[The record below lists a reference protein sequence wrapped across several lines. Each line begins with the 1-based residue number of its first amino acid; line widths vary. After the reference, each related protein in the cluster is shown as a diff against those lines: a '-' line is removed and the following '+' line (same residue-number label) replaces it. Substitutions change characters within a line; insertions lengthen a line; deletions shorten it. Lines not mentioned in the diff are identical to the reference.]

1 MKLLP
6 LLLVPFLLMGCSDEY
21 DADEKAATKASMES
35 PEIIGVL
42 PNGKTL
48 KRIKIERGDQLDHF
62 VYLVDETITINHAV
76 PFGKTTVNQV
86 TVLIDGIEYS
96 ATPKNVEK

>member
-1 MKLLP
+1 MKLLS
-6 LLLVPFLLMGCSDEY
+6 LLLIPFLLVGCSDEY
-21 DADEKAATKASMES
+21 DAEQKAATKASMES
-35 PEIIGVL
+35 PENIGVL

-48 KRIKIERGDQLDHF
+48 KRIKIDRGDKHDHF
-62 VYLVDETITINHAV
+62 VYFVDETVTINYAV
-76 PFGKTTVNQV
+76 PQGKTTANQV